1 MIERRVH
8 HVRMAKAD
16 PAEVDALRVFMETL
30 EEKLNQGGNFG
41 DLGKWVFDNFPAWR
55 RTIEGYSILIDN
67 ACDPA
72 LSYLDWKPEL
82 KQFVE
87 AQSKGEVNQC

>member
-1 MIERRVH
+1 
-8 HVRMAKAD
+8 MAKAD

-30 EEKLNQGGNFG
+30 EEKLSDYDQ
-41 DLGKWVFDNFPAWR
+41 DVLDVGKWVIDNFPAWR
-55 RTIEGYSILIDN
+55 RTIEGYPILVEN

-82 KQFVE
+82 KQFIE
-87 AQSKGEVNQC
+87 AQQAG